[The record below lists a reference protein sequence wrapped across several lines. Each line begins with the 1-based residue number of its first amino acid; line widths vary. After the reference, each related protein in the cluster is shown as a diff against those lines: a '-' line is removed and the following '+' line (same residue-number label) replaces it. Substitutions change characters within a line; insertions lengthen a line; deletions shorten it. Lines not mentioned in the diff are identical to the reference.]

1 MSRTAFALAAAA
13 VLAACSP
20 SPEPAAPAETPPT
33 AASPAAPTPAPAAGP
48 DLKAFLTARTTD
60 AMAPLRYVSGEWS
73 DADTRLVL
81 VQFLGP
87 EYCGSGGCNLLILRP
102 EGETFTVLGDV
113 TVTRAPVRVLTSR
126 TNGLPD
132 IAVQV
137 SGGGAAPREALLPF
151 DGARY
156 ASNPTVAPAR
166 RTEGAPGVVVIA
178 EDQESTELK
187 PAP

>member
-1 MSRTAFALAAAA
+1 
-13 VLAACSP
+13 
-20 SPEPAAPAETPPT
+20 
-33 AASPAAPTPAPAAGP
+33 
-48 DLKAFLTARTTD
+48 
-60 AMAPLRYVSGEWS
+60 
-73 DADTRLVL
+73 
-81 VQFLGP
+81 GP

-102 EGETFTVLGDV
+102 EGDSFTVLGDV
-113 TVTRAPVRVLTSR
+113 TITRAPVRVLTSR

-137 SGGGAAPREALLPF
+137 SGGGAEPHEALLPF

-166 RTEGAPGVVVIA
+166 RTEGAPGMVVIA

>member
-13 VLAACSP
+13 VLTACSP
-20 SPEPAAPAETPPT
+20 SPETAAPAETPP
-33 AASPAAPTPAPAAGP
+33 PAAPAPAPAAAP
-48 DLKAFLTARTTD
+48 DLKTFLTARTAD
-60 AMAPLRYVSGEWS
+60 AIAPLRYVSGEWS
-73 DADTRLVL
+73 DANTRLVL

-102 EGETFTVLGDV
+102 EGDSFTVLGDV
-113 TVTRAPVRVLTSR
+113 TITRAPVRVLASR

-137 SGGGAAPREALLPF
+137 SGGGADPHEALLPF

-166 RTEGAPGVVVIA
+166 PTGGAPGVIVIA

>member
-20 SPEPAAPAETPPT
+20 SPDAAAPAEAPPPAAPA
-33 AASPAAPTPAPAAGP
+33 AAPAPAAGP
-48 DLKAFLTARTTD
+48 DLKAFLTARTAD

-73 DADTRLVL
+73 EADTRLVL
-81 VQFLGP
+81 VQFVGP

-102 EGETFTVLGDV
+102 EGDSFTVLGDV
-113 TVTRAPVRVLTSR
+113 TITRAPVRVLTSR

-137 SGGGAAPREALLPF
+137 SGGGAEPHEALLPF

-166 RTEGAPGVVVIA
+166 RTEGAPGMVVIA

>member
-1 MSRTAFALAAAA
+1 MSRTAFALVAAA

-20 SPEPAAPAETPPT
+20 SPETAAQAETPPH
-33 AASPAAPTPAPAAGP
+33 AAPMPAPAAGP
-48 DLKAFLTARTTD
+48 DLKTFLMARTAD

-73 DADTRLVL
+73 DADTQLVL
-81 VQFLGP
+81 VQFVGP

-102 EGETFTVLGDV
+102 EGDSFTVLGDV

-137 SGGGAAPREALLPF
+137 SGGGADPHEALLPF

-166 RTEGAPGVVVIA
+166 PAAGAPGVVVIA
-178 EDQESTELK
+178 QDQESTELK

>member
-1 MSRTAFALAAAA
+1 MSRTAFTFAAAL

-20 SPEPAAPAETPPT
+20 SPETAAPAE
-33 AASPAAPTPAPAAGP
+33 SRPAATPAPAPAAGP
-48 DLKAFLTARTTD
+48 DLKAFLAARTAD
-60 AMAPLRYVSGEWS
+60 AMAPLRFVSGEWS
-73 DADTRLVL
+73 DADTRLAL

-113 TVTRAPVRVLTSR
+113 TITRAPVRVLTSS

-137 SGGGAAPREALLPF
+137 SGGGAAAHEALLPF

-166 RTEGAPGVVVIA
+166 RAEGAPGVVVIA
-178 EDQESTELK
+178 EGQESTELK

>member
-1 MSRTAFALAAAA
+1 MNRIALVLAAAA
-13 VLAACSP
+13 LTACSP
-20 SPEPAAPAETPPT
+20 SPDSSAPAEAPAAAPAAPP
-33 AASPAAPTPAPAAGP
+33 ASGP

-81 VQFLGP
+81 VQFVGP

-113 TVTRAPVRVLTSR
+113 TVTRAPVRVLASR
-126 TNGLPD
+126 THGLPD

-137 SGGGAAPREALLPF
+137 AGGGAAPHEALLPF

-166 RTEGAPGVVVIA
+166 RADGAPGVVVIT